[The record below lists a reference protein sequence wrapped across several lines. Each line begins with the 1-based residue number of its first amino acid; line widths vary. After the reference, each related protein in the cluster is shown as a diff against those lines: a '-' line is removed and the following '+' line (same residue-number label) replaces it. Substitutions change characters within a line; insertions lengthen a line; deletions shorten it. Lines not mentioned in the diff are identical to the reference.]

1 MKRLF
6 EGISETKEI
15 MLKKQIKIIKKEYL
29 RGDKINTSFLVSHL
43 IFIKRGSIRQNNHIY
58 SMHNIIGLSSIF
70 SSSPFYEGNIYA
82 ETLTSVDLIT
92 KEDILFLI
100 NSDHKIMLNLLSL
113 ISDEFKKNEAHL
125 LMLSHIEYDKRLLH
139 YFYNE
144 YKINNATTF
153 LINYKKKELA
163 QYLLLDAKIFTV
175 ELNKL
180 IKSNIISN
188 QNKLYTIL
196 DIDLVKKLIHKC

>member
-6 EGISETKEI
+6 NDIGQNKQE
-15 MLKKQIKIIKKEYL
+15 MLQKQIKIIRKEYL

-43 IFIKRGSIRQNNHIY
+43 IFIKRGSLRQNNYIY
-58 SMHNIIGLSSIF
+58 SMNDIIGLSSIF

-92 KEDILFLI
+92 KEDVLFLI
-100 NSDHKIMLNLLSL
+100 NSDHKIMLNLLQL
-113 ISDEFKKNEAHL
+113 ISDEFKKNQTHL

-144 YKINNATTF
+144 YKLNNATTF

-163 QYLLLDAKIFTV
+163 QYLLIDAKSFTV

-196 DIDLVKKLIHKC
+196 DIDLVEKIIQK